1 MTKQRYSNFL
11 LYGILILPWVITFLV
26 FWMYP
31 LLHALFISFTKYDT
45 IQSTSIW
52 IGFENYLRA
61 FSDQLFWKSLKTTS
75 IFTIVTVPISTC
87 LALVLALLVNKEQL
101 RFANFFRATF
111 FLPSVTSLVVIALIF
126 TNVYSRDG
134 YVVSL
139 LKFFSFIKGDAGVLQ
154 SPTTA
159 LWGIIAM
166 DIWISAGY
174 YMVLFLAGLQSISKD
189 LYESARLFGAS
200 SWQQLIKITLPL
212 LKPTLLFI
220 VVINTIKTFQ
230 VFVEIYVM
238 TKGGPLYS
246 TTTVVYMVYQKAFNE
261 LNQMGYASAIAFILF
276 VIISLLTF
284 IQLKVIKKI

>member
-1 MTKQRYSNFL
+1 
-11 LYGILILPWVITFLV
+11 
-26 FWMYP
+26 
-31 LLHALFISFTKYDT
+31 
-45 IQSTSIW
+45 
-52 IGFENYLRA
+52 
-61 FSDQLFWKSLKTTS
+61 
-75 IFTIVTVPISTC
+75 
-87 LALVLALLVNKEQL
+87 
-101 RFANFFRATF
+101 
-111 FLPSVTSLVVIALIF
+111 
-126 TNVYSRDG
+126 
-134 YVVSL
+134 
-139 LKFFSFIKGDAGVLQ
+139 
-154 SPTTA
+154 
-159 LWGIIAM
+159 M

-200 SWQQLIKITLPL
+200 SWQQLVRITLPL

-261 LNQMGYASAIAFILF
+261 LNQMGYASALAFILF
-276 VIISLLTF
+276 VIISILTF